1 MDWVGMWSQ
10 LEPRMAWRALAAFAL
25 VAVLIPLVLPLARRW
40 QLCDVPGG
48 RKQHATPTPFI
59 GGAVILVVVALL
71 YLGFDSQLS
80 VRLGVF
86 VACGALLI
94 VTGLVD
100 DRIGLSWRV
109 RFAVQVAVALAIV
122 YGAGVQVQNLG
133 DVFGVD
139 ELYLGWVGVP
149 FTVFVVVGCINAVN
163 MADGSDGLAA
173 GQVLAAVLL
182 FAAFALYSGA
192 LLTLER
198 LLVVAGAVAGF
209 LVWNL
214 RFPWQPRAR
223 VFLGNAGSM
232 FLGFLIAWTA
242 IRLTQNADHPVT
254 PVLGPWVIALP
265 LMDCVARM
273 FARVQAHRSPF
284 AADRTHLHHLLLDA
298 GWSPNQVAWGAIVV
312 SLVLGTTAAI
322 AVKLGTYRPLLVI
335 AFLLALGAYYRFTVD
350 RDAAVATLRKWRGV
364 PDVAPAPEPL
374 PMPMPRPLAF
384 PDRRPVAANLAS
396 FRADTERR
404 QSP

>member
-1 MDWVGMWSQ
+1 
-10 LEPRMAWRALAAFAL
+10 
-25 VAVLIPLVLPLARRW
+25 
-40 QLCDVPGG
+40 
-48 RKQHATPTPFI
+48 
-59 GGAVILVVVALL
+59 
-71 YLGFDSQLS
+71 
-80 VRLGVF
+80 
-86 VACGALLI
+86 
-94 VTGLVD
+94 
-100 DRIGLSWRV
+100 
-109 RFAVQVAVALAIV
+109 
-122 YGAGVQVQNLG
+122 
-133 DVFGVD
+133 
-139 ELYLGWVGVP
+139 
-149 FTVFVVVGCINAVN
+149 
-163 MADGSDGLAA
+163 
-173 GQVLAAVLL
+173 
-182 FAAFALYSGA
+182 
-192 LLTLER
+192 
-198 LLVVAGAVAGF
+198 
-209 LVWNL
+209 
-214 RFPWQPRAR
+214 
-223 VFLGNAGSM
+223 
-232 FLGFLIAWTA
+232 
-242 IRLTQNADHPVT
+242 
-254 PVLGPWVIALP
+254 VLGPWVIALP